1 MDVVHILVEGE
12 TDRAFLKALLA
23 RIPEIAF
30 ALSTASPAVWRTLRI
45 SPQQRTPSH
54 CATLRDGRLLI
65 LTVVGGWANV
75 SSYAIPLKAVT
86 IEGGTTVT
94 VSASAI
100 LFDADAPT
108 TEFGVACDFGGH
120 AARLARLRTLCAN
133 VTPQPAIFLFPDN
146 ETDGSVE
153 TLLAHMIPKEHK
165 HTFIDGC
172 WFAYSACV
180 AQHGAPHPPTLK
192 HTIGQ
197 YAARFD
203 KKAATKNQLCDDT
216 FANPFLWDWD
226 SLALAPLK
234 RFLVA
239 FLFPNC

>member
-1 MDVVHILVEGE
+1 MEVVHILVEGE

-23 RIPEIAF
+23 RIPEVAF
-30 ALSTASPAVWRTLRI
+30 ALPPALPAVWRTLRV
-45 SPQQRTPSH
+45 SSQQRTPSH
-54 CATLRDGRLLI
+54 CATLCDGRLLI
-65 LTVVGGWANV
+65 LTIVGGWANV
-75 SSYAIPLKAVT
+75 SSYAIPLRAVT
-86 IEGGTTVT
+86 LEDGTTAT

-108 TEFGVACDFGGH
+108 TDFGVACDFGGH

-153 TLLAHMIPKEHK
+153 TLLAHMIPEEHK
-165 HTFIDGC
+165 RTFIDGC
-172 WFAYSACV
+172 WAAYGACV
-180 AQHGAPHPPTLK
+180 TQHGAPLPPTLK
-192 HTIGQ
+192 HAIGQ

-216 FANPFLWDWD
+216 FANATLWDWQ
-226 SLALAPLK
+226 SPHLAPLK
-234 RFLVA
+234 A
-239 FLFPNC
+239 FLIRLLSPSA